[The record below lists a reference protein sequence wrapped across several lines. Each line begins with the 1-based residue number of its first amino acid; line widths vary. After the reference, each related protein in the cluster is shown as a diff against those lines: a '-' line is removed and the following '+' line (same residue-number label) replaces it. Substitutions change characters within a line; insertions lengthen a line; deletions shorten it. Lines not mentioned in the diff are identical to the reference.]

1 MKNFNAGDTP
11 ISYLFDDEDIS
22 HSGIFGM
29 KWGIRRY
36 QNKDGSLTEEGKLR
50 YYGKDQYKKI
60 RTKEL
65 ADATVKEFNKLY
77 ENSEEFKTATDEEK
91 KQRYGEL
98 QKEAYDI
105 SSKHVAGWV
114 ADKEAEFNHA
124 KDVNA
129 YAISR
134 INTGRQVLS
143 TSSDLVR
150 EASNLIPNVKGKE
163 SHPDYSSMTNEQL
176 KQQTERLNLETNY
189 ARAAGQMIYTPS
201 KQELTRER
209 MQTVGS
215 VLGIMS
221 TAVSGIV
228 LPIVIHRA
236 GLTAPGK
243 DGGKKN

>member
-1 MKNFNAGDTP
+1 MENFNVGDTP
-11 ISYLFDDEDIS
+11 ISYLFDNEDIS

-36 QNKDGSLTEEGKLR
+36 QYKDGSLTEEGKLR
-50 YYGKDQYKKI
+50 YYGKDQYKKN

-65 ADATVKEFNKLY
+65 AEATIKEFNKLY

-91 KQRYGEL
+91 KKRYGEL
-98 QKEAYDI
+98 QKDAYDI
-105 SSKHVAGWV
+105 SSKHVAAWV

-134 INTGRQVLS
+134 INTGRQVLAT
-143 TSSDLVR
+143 TSGLVK
-150 EASNLIPNVKGKE
+150 EASNLVPNVKGKE

-215 VLGIMS
+215 VLGMMS
-221 TAVSGIV
+221 TAITGIV

-236 GLTAPGK
+236 GATVSGK